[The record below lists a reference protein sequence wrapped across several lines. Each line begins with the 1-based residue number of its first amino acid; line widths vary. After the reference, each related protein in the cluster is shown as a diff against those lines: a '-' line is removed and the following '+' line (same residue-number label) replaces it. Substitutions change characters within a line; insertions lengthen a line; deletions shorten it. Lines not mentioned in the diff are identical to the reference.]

1 MLSDSRLSTLDLN
14 ARPLSRNHRS
24 PSQGDEEDKA
34 DPEKVTRLREQLRKE
49 RAVSESE
56 EEGGPEG
63 TSLVGATWSAHS
75 SEGVLARGH

>member
-1 MLSDSRLSTLDLN
+1 M
-14 ARPLSRNHRS
+14 
-24 PSQGDEEDKA
+24 QGDEEDKA

-56 EEGGPEG
+56 EEEEGGPEG

-75 SEGVLARGH
+75 SDGALARGH